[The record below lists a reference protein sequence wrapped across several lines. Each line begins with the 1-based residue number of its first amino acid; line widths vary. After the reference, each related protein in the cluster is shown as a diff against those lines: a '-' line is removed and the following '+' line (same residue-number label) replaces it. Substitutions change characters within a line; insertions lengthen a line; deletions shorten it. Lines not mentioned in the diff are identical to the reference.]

1 MKLIIGGAFQGKTQF
16 AKTRFGLSEADIF
29 RCDGTGIDFSRRCIA
44 HLEAYTDACAREN
57 RDPAALFRENP
68 DKWKDSVL
76 ILGDI
81 SAGVV
86 PMDPEVR
93 RWREENGKFGR
104 YLAENAEAVY
114 RVFCGLEQR
123 IR

>member
-1 MKLIIGGAFQGKTQF
+1 MHLIIGGAFQGKTQF
-16 AKTRFGLSEADIF
+16 ARSRFGLSEADIF
-29 RCDGTGIDFSRRCIA
+29 PCAGTQIDFSKRCIT
-44 HLEAYTDACAREN
+44 HLEAYTEACTREN

-68 DKWKDSVL
+68 AVWQDSVL

-86 PMDPEVR
+86 PMDPELR

-104 YLAENAEAVY
+104 YLAEHAESVH
-114 RVFCGLEQR
+114 RIFCGLEQR
-123 IR
+123 LK

>member
-1 MKLIIGGAFQGKTQF
+1 M
-16 AKTRFGLSEADIF
+16 
-29 RCDGTGIDFSRRCIA
+29 
-44 HLEAYTDACAREN
+44 
-57 RDPAALFRENP
+57 
-68 DKWKDSVL
+68 
-76 ILGDI
+76 GDI